1 MTPDELADIGRAL
14 YGERWQTALA
24 ADLGVAD
31 RTMRRWVSEE
41 SAIPLGIVRD
51 VRALLVARLQEIGG
65 MIGFA
70 VNPRERMIV
79 HYPTAAY
86 FRFDDEGRLTLMNA
100 NMIDRDKV
108 MLITRG
114 AEEALRQE
122 MERDPSIK
130 ALWLDRAG
138 RPTRKVFGITEKIR
152 LGGYLTTI
160 LDEFNKSPPNGQSF
174 MLYTKT
180 ARGLEPER
188 YFVHVIRGNT
198 SEEFDISKED
208 FERLRNMNVKVGS
221 RSGHPL
227 D

>member
-152 LGGYLTTI
+152 LGGAPTPTPDPVHQAPSHRPTLI
-160 LDEFNKSPPNGQSF
+160 
-174 MLYTKT
+174 LYTKT
-180 ARGLEPER
+180 PRRPAPAR
-188 YFVHVIRGNT
+188 
-198 SEEFDISKED
+198 
-208 FERLRNMNVKVGS
+208 
-221 RSGHPL
+221 
-227 D
+227 